1 MLNAV
6 ILEKVNGV
14 AVLTINRPAQMN
26 ALNESLLQDLKEAIQ
41 QLEGDTDVRV
51 VVVTGAGEKAF
62 VAGADIAAMA
72 VKDQVAAKAFS
83 EFGHEIFSKL
93 ERLPQPVIAMI
104 QGVAFGGGC
113 ELAMACDIRIASEK
127 ARFSQPEVGLG
138 ITAGF
143 GGTQRL
149 PRIVG
154 RSKASLMLFSGRI
167 IDAPTALAM
176 GLVDQI
182 VPVSELRET
191 VMALAKTISEQ
202 DPFAVRQT
210 KQCIRH
216 GLECSLD
223 AGLSYEAQASSM
235 CFASDTPKALM
246 TAFMNKK
253 R

>member
-1 MLNAV
+1 MWNNV
-6 ILEKVNGV
+6 ILEKDNGV
-14 AVLTINRPAQMN
+14 AVLTMNRPAQMN
-26 ALNESLLQDLKEAIQ
+26 AINEALLLELKEAIQ
-41 QLEGDTDVRV
+41 QIAADEDVRV

-62 VAGADIAAMA
+62 VAGADIAAMS
-72 VKDQVAAKAFS
+72 VKNQIDSKAFS
-83 EFGHEIFSKL
+83 EFGQGIFSML

-143 GGTQRL
+143 GGSQRL
-149 PRIVG
+149 PRLVG
-154 RSKASLMLFSGRI
+154 RGKASLIMFSGRI

-176 GLVDQI
+176 GLVDQV
-182 VPVSELRET
+182 VPVDELRQT
-191 VMALAKTISEQ
+191 VMTLAKTIAEQ

-216 GLECSLD
+216 GLECGLE

-235 CFASDTPKALM
+235 CFASDIPKTLM
-246 TAFMNKK
+246 TSFMNKK
-253 R
+253 K